1 MKIKI
6 MILTFCMIVPLGV
19 LNADALLPN
28 NEYVFL
34 GEGYFFV
41 FELDKEKNVFPVNGG
56 VLYESHWHPFN
67 MTSLEVEIMDED
79 SEQVWII
86 GNLMSGEQVWFSWD
100 LKTFDQNITG
110 IYVYNGTHLTEKMTP
125 DTYLTRLF
133 YLLGLEHRGDKWIS
147 CWQFS
152 RTMSSSMSAAR

>member
-6 MILTFCMIVPLGV
+6 IVLAICMIVPLGI

-28 NEYVFL
+28 NEYVLL
-34 GEGYFFV
+34 GEDYFFV
-41 FELDKEKNVFPVNGG
+41 FELDKEKNVFPIYGG
-56 VLYESHWHPFN
+56 VLYESDWHSFN

-86 GNLMSGEQVWFSWD
+86 GNLMSGEQVWLSWD

-110 IYVYNGTHLTEKMTP
+110 IYVYNGTTLTENITP
-125 DTYLTRLF
+125 YTEF
-133 YLLGLEHRGDKWIS
+133 KKIEV
-147 CWQFS
+147 
-152 RTMSSSMSAAR
+152 